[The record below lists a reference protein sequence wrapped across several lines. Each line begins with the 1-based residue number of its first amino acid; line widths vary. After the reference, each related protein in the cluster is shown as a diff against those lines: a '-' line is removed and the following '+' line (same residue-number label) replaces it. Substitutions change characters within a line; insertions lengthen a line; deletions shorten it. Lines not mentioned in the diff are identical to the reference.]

1 MGGRAQH
8 TATRGR
14 NPGVPLG
21 YHRKAMP
28 PPSDISRRVRLLRRA
43 LDLGLLL
50 REEVVPSGGH
60 ADETLGEER
69 LAEIFDALV
78 AKGRLDPAQLVLA
91 GGPER
96 EVEDN
101 PSLDRL
107 AYLAPPEPDT
117 TLMLADFP
125 LPKGDRYLPLA
136 YLGDGGMGRVFKA
149 WDQQLH
155 RVVAL
160 KFLKRTE
167 PEAVQRFLHE
177 ARSQAQLDHPNVC
190 RVYSVGQSHGQAFL
204 AMQFIEGPT
213 LRTALPQLNLEQI
226 AAVTRDVAD
235 ALHACHRLGILHRD
249 IKPSNI
255 MLERTDRS
263 GWRPF
268 LMDFGLARE
277 LASDSA
283 TVSGVIVGTPVYASP
298 EQVQGRSED
307 LDRRSDIYSLGA
319 TLFECLC
326 GAPPFPFGGSL
337 ADLVRRIAEQDPPDP
352 RKRVP
357 SLPRD
362 LGTIVLKC
370 LEKDPSRRFESARAL
385 AEDLQRFLDGDP
397 IKARGAGLGYRA
409 LKRIRKNRALA
420 AVVLVSLATIAT
432 LATWGARLVLR
443 ARLQTHYAQRLARE
457 TERLHG
463 RLALAYA
470 LPMHDIRP
478 DRTRMEDLLAS
489 IREELRVQGDWAQA
503 PGRLSLG
510 QGLLALDRLEE
521 ARSELTEARRL
532 APRDPEVALAL
543 GLTLARLY
551 GEEMEGFRGKARE
564 DKRRELEPT
573 LLRPAADLL
582 RTARASRME
591 APELA
596 EGVLAL
602 VEDRTDD
609 AIRMARDAHARF
621 PWSWEALVLEA
632 DAYKTMASLRL
643 TRGDHGG
650 AEQALLRAGE
660 SLARAKDIARS
671 APRPYESEAQRR
683 FLRMAIRFDRN
694 SASAADRDFAL
705 EGIADALSVDPANVR
720 VLGFKAAIHRRWA
733 LTRAAAGEDPR
744 PELQVAAE
752 ACEAGLKS
760 RPEDSAMINN
770 LASILRNQADWE
782 MGRGIDPEPNLRK
795 AVRILEGALARPRH
809 ADLLWNNLGNCHA
822 LLGRWQ
828 LLHGRDPSAE
838 LERASDCLLK
848 AAAVRPWVGHAA
860 SRGSVLLDLAAY
872 RSWQGA
878 DAGTDLD
885 AALAAFREA
894 LQLNPNSYQAQEG
907 AAEALLQR
915 TEAAIAAGRPA
926 GPDLEA
932 ALGHLGRALALN
944 PGLATARWR
953 QMQGWSLRARIGG
966 SAEDLQRA
974 LRAAAAE
981 RAEGPEAR
989 WASAQAFWAVARA
1002 GAEPARAA
1010 ALAALRS
1017 AAARDPG
1024 DGRFPYLEG
1033 RLLLLLNRP
1042 AEARRAL
1049 ARAGD
1054 LNGNLRRAA
1063 EAAAGPRP

>member
-1 MGGRAQH
+1 MA
-8 TATRGR
+8 
-14 NPGVPLG
+14 
-21 YHRKAMP
+21 P
-28 PPSDISRRVRLLRRA
+28 PTDIPRRVRLLRRA

-50 REEVVPSGGH
+50 EEEVVPAGSH
-60 ADETLGEER
+60 ADETLGEGQ
-69 LAEIFDALV
+69 LAEIFDRLV
-78 AKGRLDPAQLVLA
+78 AEGRLDPARLVLP

-96 EVEDN
+96 DTEAN

-107 AYLAPPEPDT
+107 AYLAPPEPDS

-125 LPKGDRYLPLA
+125 LPRGDRYLPLA

-149 WDQQLH
+149 WDQQLR

-167 PEAVQRFLHE
+167 PDAVQRFLHE
-177 ARSQAQLDHPNVC
+177 ARAQAQLDHPNVC

-226 AAVTRDVAD
+226 AAVARDVAE

-255 MLERTDRS
+255 MLERTDRLA
-263 GWRPF
+263 WRPF

-277 LASDSA
+277 LASDSD

-298 EQVQGRSED
+298 EQVLGKSED
-307 LDRRSDIYSLGA
+307 LDRRSDVYSLGA
-319 TLFECLC
+319 TLYECLC
-326 GAPPFPFGGSL
+326 GAPPFPTSGSL
-337 ADLVRRIAEQDPPDP
+337 ADLIRRIAEQEPPDP
-352 RKRVP
+352 RKRTP

-370 LEKDPSRRFESARAL
+370 LEKDPNRRFDSARSL

-409 LKRIRKNRALA
+409 LKRVRKNRALA
-420 AVVLVSLATIAT
+420 AVVLASLVIIAS

-443 ARLQTHYAQRLARE
+443 ARLQTQYAQRLARE

-489 IREELRVQGDWAQA
+489 IREELRTQGGWARA

-521 ARSELTEARRL
+521 ARAELTEARRL

-551 GEEMEGFRGKARE
+551 GEEMEGLRGKARE

-582 RTARASRME
+582 RTAQASRME

-602 VEDRTDD
+602 VEDRTED
-609 AIRMARDAHARF
+609 AIRKAREAHGRF

-632 DAYKTMASLRL
+632 DAYKTQASLLL
-643 TRGDHGG
+643 TRGDHDG
-650 AEQALLRAGE
+650 AERALLRAGE
-660 SLARAKDIARS
+660 SLARAKDVARS

-694 SASAADRDFAL
+694 SATAADRDFAL
-705 EGIADALSVDPANVR
+705 EGIADALCVDPANTR

-744 PELQVAAE
+744 PELRVAAE
-752 ACEAGLKS
+752 ACEAGLRA
-760 RPEDSAMINN
+760 RPADIAMINN

-795 AVRILEGALARPRH
+795 AILSLEGALAQPRH

-822 LLGRWQ
+822 LMGRWL
-828 LLHGRDPSAE
+828 LLHGGDPAGE
-838 LERASDCLLK
+838 LERASECLLK

-860 SRGSVLLDLAAY
+860 SRGSVLLDLAQF
-872 RSWQGA
+872 RSWQGQ
-878 DAGTDLD
+878 DPGKDLD

-894 LQLNPNSYQAQEG
+894 LQLNPNSYQAQDG
-907 AAEALLQR
+907 AGEALLLR
-915 TEAAIAAGRPA
+915 AETAIAAGRPA

-932 ALGHLGRALALN
+932 ALGHLGRALSVN
-944 PGLATARWR
+944 PGLATAHWR
-953 QMQGWSLRARIGG
+953 QVHAWSLRARVGG
-966 SAEDLQRA
+966 AEEDLRKARTAVRPEPSDSQEVLWASAQALWALARA
-974 LRAAAAE
+974 GAAPARSEALALLRAAAAKSP
-981 RAEGPEAR
+981 R
-989 WASAQAFWAVARA
+989 
-1002 GAEPARAA
+1002 
-1010 ALAALRS
+1010 
-1017 AAARDPG
+1017 
-1024 DGRFPYLEG
+1024 DGRIPYLEG

-1063 EAAAGPRP
+1063 GAQLQD